1 MRDSKGISMISLI
14 VTVICMILLASI
26 AIGTG
31 SKYIRESRSNDRA
44 AFVSVMSNAVARRHA
59 DTVLNST
66 AYPYLGYYINDSVIF
81 EKIFV
86 PKVSEPI
93 KYENGIWYVLD
104 TSTARELG
112 VKEPEKYIETI
123 DISYPEIVK
132 VALVDYATGKV
143 YLIDA
148 KASEMSGL
156 DSIISGPVVGH
167 DHRYV
172 DEINYPNC
180 TEPLKCA
187 DCGFILKESL
197 GHKYDADKL
206 PEPASGDE
214 ENAHYNRQCIVCGM
228 QGGYEPHDFE
238 YLHLVKNGNWHH
250 RAYCI
255 ICGYEKKYGI
265 ATEERCTE
273 VIKLPESDSERT
285 NNHIRSCRV
294 CGHSVNEGH
303 NIGYRRISESMHEV
317 YCTNELCGYRIR
329 REYHV
334 DNDNNSKCDLCNSDI
349 VSYSYPQLGIVE
361 MSNANPLSEE
371 QKYVAKYGDNI
382 SLKII
387 ADKAIKKE
395 TLDITIAGQKVPQE
409 ALVTTDNKTWNIIF
423 YLNPNVAIPNGNI
436 AFRITCES
444 MSGVELPAPVTSPSD
459 GKRVVFDGTAPLVQ
473 YIQKVDRIDEKE

>member
-14 VTVICMILLASI
+14 VTIICTILLASL

-31 SKYIRESRSNDRA
+31 SRYIMESRSRDRA

-59 DTVLNST
+59 DTVLNSI
-66 AYPYLGYYINDSVIF
+66 AYPYLGYYVNDSVIF

-104 TSTARELG
+104 TATARELG

-123 DISYPEIVK
+123 DISYPETVK
-132 VALVDYATGKV
+132 VALVNYATGKV

-148 KASEMSGL
+148 YASEMSGL
-156 DSIISGPVVGH
+156 DSVISGPVVGH
-167 DHRYV
+167 HHRYV

-187 DCGFILKESL
+187 DCGFISKEAL
-197 GHKYDADKL
+197 GHKYDADRL

-214 ENAHYNRQCIVCGM
+214 ENAHYNRQCIVCDM

-238 YLHLVKNGNWHH
+238 YEHLEKNGNWYHKS
-250 RAYCI
+250 YCV
-255 ICGYEKKYGI
+255 ICGYSKKYGI
-265 ATEERCTE
+265 ETEERCTE
-273 VIKLPESDSERT
+273 VIKLSESESERT

-294 CGHSVNEGH
+294 CGHTISEAHDV
-303 NIGYRRISESMHEV
+303 GYRRISESMHEK
-317 YCTNELCGYRIR
+317 YCLNILCGHTIT

-334 DNDNNSKCDLCNSDI
+334 DDNSDSKCDLCNSDI
-349 VSYSYPQLGIVE
+349 LSYSYPQLGIVE
-361 MSNANPLSEE
+361 MVNVNPISES
-371 QKYVAKYGDNI
+371 QKYIAKYGDNV
-382 SLKII
+382 SLKIV
-387 ADKAIKKE
+387 ADKAIRKE
-395 TLDITIAGQKVPQE
+395 TLEVIIAGQKVPQDD
-409 ALVTTDNKTWNIIF
+409 LVTSDNKTWNIIF
-423 YLNPNVAIPNGNI
+423 YLNPNVEIPNGDI

-444 MSGVELPAPVTSPSD
+444 MSGVELPAPITSTSD
-459 GKRVVFDGTAPLVQ
+459 GKKVVFDGTAPSVQ
-473 YIQKVDRIDEKE
+473 YVPKVDRVDEEE

>member
-14 VTVICMILLASI
+14 VTIICTILLASL

-31 SKYIRESRSNDRA
+31 SRYIMESRSRDRA

-59 DTVLNST
+59 DTVLNSI
-66 AYPYLGYYINDSVIF
+66 AYPYLGYYVNDSVIF

-104 TSTARELG
+104 TATARELG

-123 DISYPEIVK
+123 DISYPETVK
-132 VALVDYATGKV
+132 VALVNYATGKV

-148 KASEMSGL
+148 YASEMSGL
-156 DSIISGPVVGH
+156 DSVISGPVVGH
-167 DHRYV
+167 HHRYV

-187 DCGFILKESL
+187 DCGFISKEAL
-197 GHKYDADKL
+197 GHKYDADRL

-214 ENAHYNRQCIVCGM
+214 ENAHYNRQCIVCDM

-238 YLHLVKNGNWHH
+238 YEHLEKNGNWYHKS
-250 RAYCI
+250 YCV
-255 ICGYEKKYGI
+255 ICGYSKKYGI
-265 ATEERCTE
+265 ETEERCTE
-273 VIKLPESDSERT
+273 VIKLSESESERT

-294 CGHSVNEGH
+294 CGHTISEAHDV
-303 NIGYRRISESMHEV
+303 GYRRISESMHEK
-317 YCTNELCGYRIR
+317 YCLNILCGHTIT

-334 DNDNNSKCDLCNSDI
+334 DDNSDSKCDLCNSDI
-349 VSYSYPQLGIVE
+349 LSYSYPQLGIVE
-361 MSNANPLSEE
+361 MVNVNPISES
-371 QKYVAKYGDNI
+371 QKYIAKYGDNV
-382 SLKII
+382 SLKIV
-387 ADKAIKKE
+387 ADKAIRKE
-395 TLDITIAGQKVPQE
+395 TLEVIIAGQKVPQDD
-409 ALVTTDNKTWNIIF
+409 LVTSDNKTWNIIF
-423 YLNPNVAIPNGNI
+423 YLNPNVEIPNGDI

-444 MSGVELPAPVTSPSD
+444 MSGVELPAPITSTSD
-459 GKRVVFDGTAPLVQ
+459 GKRVVFDGTAPSVQ
-473 YIQKVDRIDEKE
+473 YVPKVDRVDEEE